1 MVTYVDK
8 FTVFSINWHFK
19 SIKKD
24 KVFMLINIAGNFLQN
39 YSSESI
45 TIITIFIC
53 YLMIGV
59 ALKTWGKAGLFAY
72 SAIAVIASNIQ
83 ILTAAE
89 FSIYPEPI
97 VLGTVIY
104 SSVFLANDLLT
115 ERYGSLIAKKSVL
128 LSFFS
133 TTILLVFMI
142 LTLGYRPLPKI
153 PEYSFYLESRHAIE
167 VIFSPN
173 IAILFASQSA
183 YIISQFS
190 DIGIFANLKKT
201 AFKYL
206 WARAFLSVAIG
217 ALIDSLIFNFLAW
230 RVFADQ
236 PVATAHLFNHYIL
249 GNYFLQVVIA
259 LINIPIFYF
268 ILRLTRAQSYE

>member
-1 MVTYVDK
+1 
-8 FTVFSINWHFK
+8 
-19 SIKKD
+19 
-24 KVFMLINIAGNFLQN
+24 MLINIVSNLLQS

-45 TIITIFIC
+45 TMITIFIC
-53 YLMIGV
+53 YSIIGI
-59 ALKTWGKAGLFAY
+59 ALKSWGRAGLFAY
-72 SAIAVIASNIQ
+72 CAIAVIASNIQ
-83 ILTAAE
+83 ILTAAQ
-89 FSIYPEPI
+89 FSIYPQPI

-115 ERYGSLIAKKSVL
+115 ERYGSAIAKKSVL

-133 TTILLVFMI
+133 TSILLVFMI
-142 LTLGYRPLPKI
+142 LTLAYRPLPNL

-173 IAILFASQSA
+173 IAILFASQTA

-190 DIGIFANLKKT
+190 DIGIFAKLKKT
-201 AFKYL
+201 ALKYL
-206 WARAFLSVAIG
+206 WARAFISVALG

-236 PVATAHLFNHYIL
+236 PVATTHLLNHYIL
-249 GNYFLQVVIA
+249 GNYFLQILIA
-259 LINIPIFYF
+259 LLNIPVFYL
-268 ILRLTRAQSYE
+268 ILRLTRAKSYEQLS